1 MIWYL
6 LYPLRGTTE
15 APVLAPSH
23 PFRRAVARYGR
34 NASRNAIRTLLA
46 SAGVASLLIYP
57 VPFLYTTDFII
68 AASNLPHH
76 VWTAAQPLRYDAAIA
91 PDITMRSI
99 WIHSS
104 YMQALSPDVLLSALE
119 LQDELLGTTQDFGPG
134 RYSGLPPPDDP
145 NALLSPAQRDSLHV
159 VNGLTD
165 QSWAFQSPLLYWNC
179 SRQRILADD
188 DILATVNDRKNQST
202 PANITLRHSIV
213 FSGKRFEDRRLL
225 AADALVI
232 TLLYR
237 SASPVGRQW
246 EKIAPSLP
254 SKVGDKWDMYP
265 ANGQVSGSQL
275 YEFKFRP
282 ITAQDSIIFAV
293 AYAVALLYFL
303 MNLTKLRAIKSKI
316 GLIVTVI
323 AQIFLSI
330 VSSLTVCAFLNL
342 DLSRIPRAAYPL
354 IVLIMSLEHILRLMN
369 ALIRTPSED
378 STSNRIGYAFGEIA
392 PAALATA
399 IQNCAILVA
408 LSRVVSPGVSE
419 FCIFAAVAIV
429 LDTFYLSTFFL
440 SVLSVDVRRMELGDA
455 LAKESMRR
463 NRNSNQNRNSSW
475 AKRILEGK
483 IALSTRVAGTIVVLG
498 FVFVAQSHFF
508 GDGDIS
514 RRLSQLYGGKS
525 LEPSISSPSKSSLLK
540 EIHQARSPTSWLLLQ
555 DHDAAHEIIRIIKPS
570 AYSYIARVY
579 EPLVFVKKGSNRV
592 PRMKES
598 ILSPAVLD
606 FINHQLTAL
615 VFIDFLVVFLLRR
628 LTAYLLPDD
637 KAKREGLRDP
647 TEEPSLEVTTL
658 SGGHG
663 LDIAM
668 LAYSSGGYA
677 VSVGLDRKICLWDL
691 NNENRRYTI
700 SDPERDVGIRF
711 PVLAIANDEDSDWLA
726 ILSSDAVTFW
736 NTATNVR
743 GPIVAIETFNQ
754 KPTAF
759 FLEPSPSSDIPKPV
773 IVWKNGAVI
782 DLKPTSGESSEFMLC
797 SGLTCAR
804 QLLSIAGE
812 HQTPNVYLIAT
823 SRNGD
828 IHIVERIGLS
838 WGKPKIFTGKLTGDE
853 IHQVVPLSPLP
864 YFLASSKSDVHLL
877 NLNDGSIAW
886 SFSTE
891 NLRPRSLDCAFSCHR
906 ASNAISIGLKS
917 FTLSYQ
923 ALDSGYGIL
932 HTFIPHEDDDAIF
945 LQNYG
950 DDRAISGWCGWPE
963 AVQTKKRIDNP
974 GVWRVLH
981 DGSAIG
987 LRRRPRT
994 EPRNRQQPAISSVRK
1009 RLPSAKSQEVGAF
1022 NCWELWRAASGDRQD
1037 IDEVT
1042 PLFPSDEDPGQ
1053 MIVCEPG
1060 PGVKFGESS
1069 VAFAFGNVIKLA
1081 QLSGHKTSGINEV
1094 SHESLMN
1101 MATRRRKGG
1110 TVARATGT

>member
-1 MIWYL
+1 MVAFSAKLRPGRGDTKLPRQSIVRSRAAAASRTTSSRNQQSIDAEIQMIWYL

-76 VWTAAQPLRYDAAIA
+76 VWTAAQPLRYDAAIT

-119 LQDELLGTTQDFGPG
+119 LQDELLGTTQDFGPA

-145 NALLSPAQRDSLHV
+145 NALLSPAQRDALHV

-179 SRQRILADD
+179 SRERILADE

-237 SASPVGRQW
+237 STSPVGRQW

-254 SKVGDKWDMYP
+254 SKVGDKWDIYP

-282 ITAQDSIIFAV
+282 VTAQDSIIFAV

-303 MNLTKLRAIKSKI
+303 INLTKLRAIKSKV

-330 VSSLTVCAFLNL
+330 LSSLTVCAFLNL
-342 DLSRIPRAAYPL
+342 DLSRIPRATYPL
-354 IVLIMSLEHILRLMN
+354 IVLIMSLEHVLRLMN

-392 PAALATA
+392 PAALATS
-399 IQNCAILVA
+399 IQNCAILAA
-408 LSRVVSPGVSE
+408 LSCVVSPGVSE

-475 AKRILEGK
+475 VKRMLEGK
-483 IALSTRVAGTIVVLG
+483 IALSTRVAGTIVLLG
-498 FVFVAQSHFF
+498 FVFIAQSHFF

-514 RRLSQLYGGKS
+514 RRLSQLYGGRS
-525 LEPSISSPSKSSLLK
+525 LEPGISSPSKTSLLQ

-615 VFIDFLVVFLLRR
+615 VFIDFLVVYLLRR
-628 LTAYLLPDD
+628 LTIYLLPDD
-637 KAKREGLRDP
+637 KAKREGLSEP
-647 TEEPSLEVTTL
+647 SEEPSLEVVTL
-658 SGGHG
+658 SGGHS

-691 NNENRRYTI
+691 NNENRCYTI

-711 PVLAIANDEDSDWLA
+711 PVLAIAIGEDSDWLA

-736 NTATNVR
+736 NIATNVR

-759 FLEPSPSSDIPKPV
+759 FLEPSSSLDIPRPV
-773 IVWKNGAVI
+773 IVWKNGTVVE
-782 DLKPTSGESSEFMLC
+782 LEPTSGESSEFTLC

-804 QLLSIAGE
+804 QLLSI
-812 HQTPNVYLIAT
+812 
-823 SRNGD
+823 
-828 IHIVERIGLS
+828 
-838 WGKPKIFTGKLTGDE
+838 
-853 IHQVVPLSPLP
+853 
-864 YFLASSKSDVHLL
+864 
-877 NLNDGSIAW
+877 
-886 SFSTE
+886 
-891 NLRPRSLDCAFSCHR
+891 
-906 ASNAISIGLKS
+906 GLKS

-923 ALDSGYGIL
+923 AMDSGDGIL

-950 DDRAISGWCGWPE
+950 DDRAISGWCGWSE
-963 AVQTKKRIDNP
+963 AVQTKKRISKP

-981 DGSAIG
+981 NGSAIG

-994 EPRNRQQPAISSVRK
+994 KPKTRQQQAISSVRN
-1009 RLPSAKSQEVGAF
+1009 RLPNLKNQEVEAF
-1022 NCWELWRAASGDRQD
+1022 NCWELWRAASGDRKD

-1042 PLFPSDEDPGQ
+1042 PLFPSNQDPGQ

-1069 VAFAFGNVIKLA
+1069 VAFAFGNVVKLA
-1081 QLSGHKTSGINEV
+1081 KLSGHKPSGINEI

-1101 MATRRRKGG
+1101 MPTRRRKGG
-1110 TVARATGT
+1110 GGGQANRDLKP

>member
-68 AASNLPHH
+68 AASNLPDH
-76 VWTAAQPLRYDAAIA
+76 VWTAAQPLRYDAAIT

-119 LQDELLGTTQDFGPG
+119 LQDELLGATQDFGPG

-145 NALLSPAQRDSLHV
+145 DALLSPAQRDALHV

-179 SRQRILADD
+179 SRERILADD

-254 SKVGDKWDMYP
+254 SKVGDKWDIYP

-293 AYAVALLYFL
+293 AYTIALLYFL

-330 VSSLTVCAFLNL
+330 ASSLTVCAFLNL

-392 PAALATA
+392 PAALATS

-463 NRNSNQNRNSSW
+463 NRNARQNRDSSW
-475 AKRILEGK
+475 MKRILQGK

-498 FVFVAQSHFF
+498 FVFIAQSHFF

-514 RRLSQLYGGKS
+514 RRLFHLYGRKT
-525 LEPSISSPSKSSLLK
+525 LESSFSSPSKTSLLN

-615 VFIDFLVVFLLRR
+615 VSIDVLVVFLLRR
-628 LTAYLLPDD
+628 LTTYLLPDD
-637 KAKREGLRDP
+637 KVKREGLSDP
-647 TEEPSLEVTTL
+647 SEEPSLEVKTL
-658 SGGHG
+658 SGGHS

-691 NNENRRYTI
+691 NNENRCYTI
-700 SDPERDVGIRF
+700 SGTERDVGIRF
-711 PVLAIANDEDSDWLA
+711 PVLAISIDEGSDWLA

-736 NTATNVR
+736 NIATNVR
-743 GPIVAIETFNQ
+743 GPTVAAETYNQ
-754 KPTAF
+754 KPTTF
-759 FLEPSPSSDIPKPV
+759 FLEPNSSSDIPRPV
-773 IVWKNGAVI
+773 IVWKNGTVVDI
-782 DLKPTSGESSEFMLC
+782 EPTSGESREFTLC

-804 QLLSIAGE
+804 QLISIAGE
-812 HQTPNVYLIAT
+812 HQRPRVFLIAT

-828 IHIVERIGLS
+828 IHIIERTGLS
-838 WGKPKIFTGKLTGDE
+838 WGEPTIFTGKLAVDE

-864 YFLASSKSDVHLL
+864 YFLASSKADVHLI
-877 NLNDGSIAW
+877 NLNDGSTAW

-891 NLRPRSLDCAFSCHR
+891 NLRPRSLDCTFSCHR
-906 ASNAISIGLKS
+906 ASSATSVGLRY

-923 ALDSGYGIL
+923 ALDSSDGIL
-932 HTFIPHEDDDAIF
+932 HTFTPHEDDDAIF

-950 DDRAISGWCGWPE
+950 DDRAISGWCGWSE
-963 AVQTKKRIDNP
+963 AVQTKKRIGNP

-994 EPRNRQQPAISSVRK
+994 EPRNRQQQAISSMRN
-1009 RLPSAKSQEVGAF
+1009 RLPNAKSQEVGAF

-1081 QLSGHKTSGINEV
+1081 KLTGHTPSGVNEV
-1094 SHESLMN
+1094 SHESLLN
-1101 MATRRRKGG
+1101 MPTRRRKGG
-1110 TVARATGT
+1110 AVARPTGT

>member
-1 MIWYL
+1 MSIYWGHLTAAAPIDPPSNSNPIQSHPKLSVDHGYL
-6 LYPLRGTTE
+6 HHRTTE

-76 VWTAAQPLRYDAAIA
+76 VWTAAQPLRYDAAIT

-119 LQDELLGTTQDFGPG
+119 LQDELLGTTQDFSPG

-179 SRQRILADD
+179 SRERILADD

-254 SKVGDKWDMYP
+254 SKVGDKWDIYP

-303 MNLTKLRAIKSKI
+303 INLTKLRAIKSKI

-475 AKRILEGK
+475 VKRILEGK
-483 IALSTRVAGTIVVLG
+483 IALSTRVAGTVVVLG

-508 GDGDIS
+508 GDGHIS

-525 LEPSISSPSKSSLLK
+525 LEPSISSPSKTSLLK

-555 DHDAAHEIIRIIKPS
+555 DHDAAHEIIRIINPS

-615 VFIDFLVVFLLRR
+615 VFIDLLVVFLLRR

-637 KAKREGLRDP
+637 KAKREGLSDP
-647 TEEPSLEVTTL
+647 TEEPSLEVATL

-691 NNENRRYTI
+691 NNENRCYTI

-711 PVLAIANDEDSDWLA
+711 PVLAIAIDEDSDWLA

-736 NTATNVR
+736 NIATNVW

-759 FLEPSPSSDIPKPV
+759 FLEPSPSSDIPRPV
-773 IVWKNGAVI
+773 IVWKNGAVV
-782 DLKPTSGESSEFMLC
+782 DLEPTSGESSEFMLC

-804 QLLSIAGE
+804 QLLSI
-812 HQTPNVYLIAT
+812 
-823 SRNGD
+823 
-828 IHIVERIGLS
+828 
-838 WGKPKIFTGKLTGDE
+838 
-853 IHQVVPLSPLP
+853 
-864 YFLASSKSDVHLL
+864 
-877 NLNDGSIAW
+877 
-886 SFSTE
+886 
-891 NLRPRSLDCAFSCHR
+891 
-906 ASNAISIGLKS
+906 GLKS

-923 ALDSGYGIL
+923 ALDSGDGIL
-932 HTFIPHEDDDAIF
+932 HAFIPHEDDDAIF

-994 EPRNRQQPAISSVRK
+994 EPRNRQHQAISSVRN

-1042 PLFPSDEDPGQ
+1042 PLFPIDEDPGQ
-1053 MIVCEPG
+1053 MIVCDPG

-1101 MATRRRKGG
+1101 MPTRRRKGG

>member
-34 NASRNAIRTLLA
+34 HASRNAIRTLLA

-76 VWTAAQPLRYDAAIA
+76 VWTAAQPLRYDAAIT
-91 PDITMRSI
+91 PDIIMRSI

-145 NALLSPAQRDSLHV
+145 NAPLSPAQRDALHV

-179 SRQRILADD
+179 SRERILADE
-188 DILATVNDRKNQST
+188 DILATVNDKKNQST

-246 EKIAPSLP
+246 ENVALSLP
-254 SKVGDKWDMYP
+254 SKVGDKWDIYP
-265 ANGQVSGSQL
+265 ANGQVSGNQL

-303 MNLTKLRAIKSKI
+303 INLTKLRAIKSKI

-392 PAALATA
+392 PAALAIST
-399 IQNCAILVA
+399 QNCAILIA

-419 FCIFAAVAIV
+419 FCIFAAVAVV

-463 NRNSNQNRNSSW
+463 NRNANYNRNSSW
-475 AKRILEGK
+475 VKRILQGK
-483 IALSTRVAGTIVVLG
+483 VALSTRVAGTIVVLC
-498 FVFVAQSHFF
+498 FVFIAQSHFF

-514 RRLSQLYGGKS
+514 RRLSQLYGGKN
-525 LEPSISSPSKSSLLK
+525 LEPGLSSPSRTSLLK

-555 DHDAAHEIIRIIKPS
+555 DHDAAHEIIRIMKPS

-606 FINHQLTAL
+606 FINHQLAAL
-615 VFIDFLVVFLLRR
+615 VCIDVLVVFLLRR

-637 KAKREGLRDP
+637 KAKREGLGDP
-647 TEEPSLEVTTL
+647 GEEPSLEVKTL
-658 SGGHG
+658 SGGHS

-691 NNENRRYTI
+691 NNENRCFTI
-700 SDPERDVGIRF
+700 SDTERDIRIKF
-711 PVLAIANDEDSDWLA
+711 PVLALAIDEDSDWLA

-736 NTATNVR
+736 NIATNVL
-743 GPIVAIETFNQ
+743 GPIVATETYNQ

-759 FLEPSPSSDIPKPV
+759 FLEPNASSDIPRPAV
-773 IVWKNGAVI
+773 VWKNGAVLDI
-782 DLKPTSGESSEFMLC
+782 EPASGKSREFILC

-804 QLLSIAGE
+804 QLTSIAGE
-812 HQTPNVYLIAT
+812 HHRPNVFLIAT

-838 WGKPKIFTGKLTGDE
+838 WGEQKVFTGKLASDE

-864 YFLASSKSDVHLL
+864 YFLASSKSDVHLI
-877 NLNDGSIAW
+877 NLNDGSTAW
-886 SFSTE
+886 RFSIE

-906 ASNAISIGLKS
+906 ASNALSIGLKS

-923 ALDSGYGIL
+923 ALDSGDGIL
-932 HTFIPHEDDDAIF
+932 HSFTPHEDDDAIF

-950 DDRAISGWCGWPE
+950 NDRAISGWCGWFE

-974 GVWRVLH
+974 GVWRILH

-994 EPRNRQQPAISSVRK
+994 ELRNRQQQAISSVRN
-1009 RLPSAKSQEVGAF
+1009 RLPNAKSQKVGAF

-1037 IDEVT
+1037 IDEIT
-1042 PLFPSDEDPGQ
+1042 PLFASDEDPEQ

-1081 QLSGHKTSGINEV
+1081 TLSGHKPSGINEV

-1101 MATRRRKGG
+1101 MSTRRRKGG
-1110 TVARATGT
+1110 IVARPTGT

>member
-1 MIWYL
+1 
-6 LYPLRGTTE
+6 
-15 APVLAPSH
+15 
-23 PFRRAVARYGR
+23 
-34 NASRNAIRTLLA
+34 
-46 SAGVASLLIYP
+46 
-57 VPFLYTTDFII
+57 
-68 AASNLPHH
+68 
-76 VWTAAQPLRYDAAIA
+76 
-91 PDITMRSI
+91 MRSI

-119 LQDELLGTTQDFGPG
+119 LQNELLGTTQDFGPG

-145 NALLSPAQRDSLHV
+145 NALLSPAQRDALHV

-179 SRQRILADD
+179 SRERILADD

-237 SASPVGRQW
+237 GASPVGRQW

-254 SKVGDKWDMYP
+254 SKVGDKWDIYP
-265 ANGQVSGSQL
+265 ADGQVSGSQL
-275 YEFKFRP
+275 YEFKFKP

-293 AYAVALLYFL
+293 AYVVALLYFL

-330 VSSLTVCAFLNL
+330 ASSLTVCAFLNL

-392 PAALATA
+392 PAALATS

-408 LSRVVSPGVSE
+408 LSCVVSPGVSE

-463 NRNSNQNRNSSW
+463 NRNSNQSRNSSW
-475 AKRILEGK
+475 VKRILEGK

-498 FVFVAQSHFF
+498 FVFIAQSHFF

-514 RRLSQLYGGKS
+514 RRLSQLYGGRS
-525 LEPSISSPSKSSLLK
+525 LEPGISSPSKTSLLN

-628 LTAYLLPDD
+628 LTTYLLPDD
-637 KAKREGLRDP
+637 KAKREGLGDP
-647 TEEPSLEVTTL
+647 SEEPSLEVTTL
-658 SGGHG
+658 SGGHS

-691 NNENRRYTI
+691 NNENRCHTI
-700 SDPERDVGIRF
+700 SDPERDVGIKF
-711 PVLAIANDEDSDWLA
+711 PVLAIAIDEDSDWLA

-736 NTATNVR
+736 NIATNGR

-759 FLEPSPSSDIPKPV
+759 FLEPSSSSDIPRPV
-773 IVWKNGAVI
+773 IVWKDGTVV
-782 DLKPTSGESSEFMLC
+782 DLEPTSGESSEFMLC

-804 QLLSIAGE
+804 RLLSI
-812 HQTPNVYLIAT
+812 
-823 SRNGD
+823 
-828 IHIVERIGLS
+828 
-838 WGKPKIFTGKLTGDE
+838 
-853 IHQVVPLSPLP
+853 
-864 YFLASSKSDVHLL
+864 
-877 NLNDGSIAW
+877 
-886 SFSTE
+886 
-891 NLRPRSLDCAFSCHR
+891 
-906 ASNAISIGLKS
+906 
-917 FTLSYQ
+917 
-923 ALDSGYGIL
+923 
-932 HTFIPHEDDDAIF
+932 
-945 LQNYG
+945 
-950 DDRAISGWCGWPE
+950 
-963 AVQTKKRIDNP
+963 
-974 GVWRVLH
+974 
-981 DGSAIG
+981 
-987 LRRRPRT
+987 
-994 EPRNRQQPAISSVRK
+994 
-1009 RLPSAKSQEVGAF
+1009 
-1022 NCWELWRAASGDRQD
+1022 
-1037 IDEVT
+1037 
-1042 PLFPSDEDPGQ
+1042 
-1053 MIVCEPG
+1053 
-1060 PGVKFGESS
+1060 GESS
-1069 VAFAFGNVIKLA
+1069 VRSSILK
-1081 QLSGHKTSGINEV
+1081 
-1094 SHESLMN
+1094 
-1101 MATRRRKGG
+1101 RRLK
-1110 TVARATGT
+1110 VRADQRGFISIL

>member
-1 MIWYL
+1 M
-6 LYPLRGTTE
+6 
-15 APVLAPSH
+15 
-23 PFRRAVARYGR
+23 
-34 NASRNAIRTLLA
+34 
-46 SAGVASLLIYP
+46 
-57 VPFLYTTDFII
+57 PFLYTTDFII

-76 VWTAAQPLRYDAAIA
+76 VWTAAQPLRYDAAIT

-145 NALLSPAQRDSLHV
+145 DALLSPAQRDALHV

-179 SRQRILADD
+179 SRERILVDD

-213 FSGKRFEDRRLL
+213 FSGKRFEDRRLV

-254 SKVGDKWDMYP
+254 SKVGDKWDIYP

-282 ITAQDSIIFAV
+282 ITVQDTVIFAV

-303 MNLTKLRAIKSKI
+303 INLTKLRAIKSKI

-378 STSNRIGYAFGEIA
+378 STSNRIGHAFGEIA
-392 PAALATA
+392 PAALATS
-399 IQNCAILVA
+399 IQNCAISVA

-463 NRNSNQNRNSSW
+463 NRSTKQNRNSSW
-475 AKRILEGK
+475 VKRIVEGK
-483 IALSTRVAGTIVVLG
+483 MALSTRVAGTIVVLG
-498 FVFVAQSHFF
+498 FVFIAQSHFF
-508 GDGDIS
+508 GDGDIF
-514 RRLSQLYGGKS
+514 RRLTQLYGGKTLESS
-525 LEPSISSPSKSSLLK
+525 LSSPSKTSLLK

-579 EPLVFVKKGSNRV
+579 EPLVFVKRGSNRV

-615 VFIDFLVVFLLRR
+615 VFIDVLVVFLLRR
-628 LTAYLLPDD
+628 LTAHLLPDD
-637 KAKREGLRDP
+637 KVKREGLGDP
-647 TEEPSLEVTTL
+647 SEEPSLEVKTL
-658 SGGHG
+658 AGGHN

-668 LAYSSGGYA
+668 LSYSSGGYA

-691 NNENRRYTI
+691 NNQNRCYTI
-700 SDPERDVGIRF
+700 SDTDRDVSIRF
-711 PVLAIANDEDSDWLA
+711 PVLAISIDEDSDWLA

-736 NTATNVR
+736 NVATNVR
-743 GPIVAIETFNQ
+743 GPIVAVETYNQ

-759 FLEPSPSSDIPKPV
+759 FLEPSLSSDIPRPV
-773 IVWKNGAVI
+773 IVWKNGTVVDI
-782 DLKPTSGESSEFMLC
+782 EPTSGESREFTPC

-804 QLLSIAGE
+804 QL
-812 HQTPNVYLIAT
+812 
-823 SRNGD
+823 
-828 IHIVERIGLS
+828 
-838 WGKPKIFTGKLTGDE
+838 
-853 IHQVVPLSPLP
+853 
-864 YFLASSKSDVHLL
+864 
-877 NLNDGSIAW
+877 
-886 SFSTE
+886 
-891 NLRPRSLDCAFSCHR
+891 
-906 ASNAISIGLKS
+906 IS
-917 FTLSYQ
+917 
-923 ALDSGYGIL
+923 
-932 HTFIPHEDDDAIF
+932 
-945 LQNYG
+945 
-950 DDRAISGWCGWPE
+950 
-963 AVQTKKRIDNP
+963 
-974 GVWRVLH
+974 
-981 DGSAIG
+981 
-987 LRRRPRT
+987 
-994 EPRNRQQPAISSVRK
+994 
-1009 RLPSAKSQEVGAF
+1009 
-1022 NCWELWRAASGDRQD
+1022 
-1037 IDEVT
+1037 
-1042 PLFPSDEDPGQ
+1042 
-1053 MIVCEPG
+1053 M
-1060 PGVKFGESS
+1060 GESS
-1069 VAFAFGNVIKLA
+1069 VRQFV
-1081 QLSGHKTSGINEV
+1081 
-1094 SHESLMN
+1094 
-1101 MATRRRKGG
+1101 
-1110 TVARATGT
+1110 

>member
-1 MIWYL
+1 
-6 LYPLRGTTE
+6 
-15 APVLAPSH
+15 
-23 PFRRAVARYGR
+23 
-34 NASRNAIRTLLA
+34 
-46 SAGVASLLIYP
+46 
-57 VPFLYTTDFII
+57 
-68 AASNLPHH
+68 
-76 VWTAAQPLRYDAAIA
+76 
-91 PDITMRSI
+91 
-99 WIHSS
+99 
-104 YMQALSPDVLLSALE
+104 MQALSPDVLLSALE
-119 LQDELLGTTQDFGPG
+119 LQDELLGTTQDFSPG

-145 NALLSPAQRDSLHV
+145 NALLSPAQRDALHV

-165 QSWAFQSPLLYWNC
+165 KSWAFQSPLLYWNC
-179 SRQRILADD
+179 SRERILADD

-213 FSGKRFEDRRLL
+213 LSGKRFEDRRLL

-246 EKIAPSLP
+246 ERIAPSLP
-254 SKVGDKWDMYP
+254 SKVGDKWDIYP

-282 ITAQDSIIFAV
+282 ITVQDSIIFAV
-293 AYAVALLYFL
+293 AYTVALLYFL
-303 MNLTKLRAIKSKI
+303 INLAKLRAIKSKI

-323 AQIFLSI
+323 TQIFLSI

-378 STSNRIGYAFGEIA
+378 STSNRIGHAFGEIA
-392 PAALATA
+392 PAALATS

-419 FCIFAAVAIV
+419 FCLFAAVAIV

-463 NRNSNQNRNSSW
+463 NRNSNQNRNHSW
-475 AKRILEGK
+475 VKRMLEGK

-498 FVFVAQSHFF
+498 FVFIAQSHFF

-514 RRLSQLYGGKS
+514 RRLSQLYGDKS
-525 LEPSISSPSKSSLLK
+525 LEPSVLSPSKTSPLK

-579 EPLVFVKKGSNRV
+579 EPLVFVQKGSNRV

-628 LTAYLLPDD
+628 LTAHLLPDD
-637 KAKREGLRDP
+637 KAKREGLSDP
-647 TEEPSLEVTTL
+647 IEEPSLEVATL
-658 SGGHG
+658 SGGHS

-668 LAYSSGGYA
+668 LVYSSGGYA

-691 NNENRRYTI
+691 NNDNRCYTI
-700 SDPERDVGIRF
+700 SDPESDVGIRF
-711 PVLAIANDEDSDWLA
+711 PVLAIAIDEDSDWLA
-726 ILSSDAVTFW
+726 ILASDAVTFW

-759 FLEPSPSSDIPKPV
+759 FLEPSPSSDIPRPV
-773 IVWKNGAVI
+773 IVWKNGTIV
-782 DLKPTSGESSEFMLC
+782 DLEPTSGESSELMLC
-797 SGLTCAR
+797 SGLTCAS
-804 QLLSIAGE
+804 QLLSI
-812 HQTPNVYLIAT
+812 
-823 SRNGD
+823 
-828 IHIVERIGLS
+828 
-838 WGKPKIFTGKLTGDE
+838 
-853 IHQVVPLSPLP
+853 
-864 YFLASSKSDVHLL
+864 
-877 NLNDGSIAW
+877 
-886 SFSTE
+886 
-891 NLRPRSLDCAFSCHR
+891 
-906 ASNAISIGLKS
+906 
-917 FTLSYQ
+917 
-923 ALDSGYGIL
+923 
-932 HTFIPHEDDDAIF
+932 
-945 LQNYG
+945 
-950 DDRAISGWCGWPE
+950 
-963 AVQTKKRIDNP
+963 
-974 GVWRVLH
+974 
-981 DGSAIG
+981 
-987 LRRRPRT
+987 
-994 EPRNRQQPAISSVRK
+994 
-1009 RLPSAKSQEVGAF
+1009 
-1022 NCWELWRAASGDRQD
+1022 
-1037 IDEVT
+1037 
-1042 PLFPSDEDPGQ
+1042 
-1053 MIVCEPG
+1053 
-1060 PGVKFGESS
+1060 GESS
-1069 VAFAFGNVIKLA
+1069 VRSSVP
-1081 QLSGHKTSGINEV
+1081 
-1094 SHESLMN
+1094 
-1101 MATRRRKGG
+1101 RRW
-1110 TVARATGT
+1110 T